1 MSSLR
6 ALARWLALMDF
17 RSARAEFYRDFA
29 EMYQRNE
36 AMVSFLEGEI
46 ANATLTRQGSRAR
59 ALRIV
64 LHRHQDGDHAS
75 RVSHLLE
82 GVVPRSDAMLLAA
95 VDRAGDKPQALRAL
109 ADAIDKQQQM
119 LRLMLAHSALPVVT
133 IPICYVLISLLGKVI
148 LVIDDATPVYARDA
162 LWDGM
167 NGWARVIATFAQDW
181 GAQASIALCAALG
194 LVLWSLPRWRGASR
208 LRVEGWPIYGLYRD
222 FQAGMLFSSMA
233 MMLKTGETLQGS
245 LDDVTQ
251 RASPW
256 MRWHLGRVV
265 DALEENPT
273 ATLDAFR
280 RGLLSSHLLARAATL
295 HRSCA
300 AFSDVLIQLGTSEGE
315 RVLSRVKKA
324 AVIANFAL
332 VGLFASV
339 ATFMG
344 IASMTV
350 PGKFA
355 SLMEPS
361 NLMTLRAVY
370 DAAHPAHQRAP
381 EPP

>member
-1 MSSLR
+1 MSAR
-6 ALARWLALMDF
+6 AIANWLALLDF

-36 AMVSFLEGEI
+36 AMVSFLEGEL
-46 ANATLTRQGSRAR
+46 ANAQLTRQRSRAR
-59 ALRIV
+59 ALRVV
-64 LHRHQDGDHAS
+64 LHRHQDGEHAS

-82 GVVPRSDAMLLAA
+82 GVVPRSDAMLLTA
-95 VDRAGDKPQALRAL
+95 VDRAADKPQALRAL

-119 LRLMLAHSALPVVT
+119 VRLMLSYSALPTIT
-133 IPICYVLISLLGKVI
+133 IPICYALISLLGKVI
-148 LVIDDATPVYARDA
+148 LVIDEATPVYAQDA
-162 LWDGM
+162 LWEGM
-167 NGWARVIATFAQDW
+167 NGWARVIAMFAQAW
-181 GAQASIALCAALG
+181 GAQTLLALG
-194 LVLWSLPRWRGASR
+194 LGLGAVLWSLPRWRGASR
-208 LRVEGWPIYGLYRD
+208 LRVEAWPIYGLYRD

-245 LDDVTQ
+245 IDDVTQ

-273 ATLDAFR
+273 GTLDAFR
-280 RGLLSSHLLARAATL
+280 RGLLSPHLLSRAATL
-295 HRSCA
+295 NRSSA
-300 AFSDVLIQLGTSEGE
+300 SFSDVLIQLGTTEGE
-315 RVLSRVKKA
+315 RVLLRVKKA

-332 VGLFASV
+332 VGLLASV

-344 IASMTV
+344 VASMTV
-350 PGKFA
+350 PGRFA

-370 DAAHPAHQRAP
+370 DAEHPAH
-381 EPP
+381 

>member
-1 MSSLR
+1 MSR
-6 ALARWLALMDF
+6 GQVFGNWLALVDF
-17 RSARAEFYRDFA
+17 RSCRAEFYRDFA

-46 ANATLTRQGSRAR
+46 ANAALTRQRSRAR

-82 GVVPRSDAMLLAA
+82 GVVPRSDAMLLTA
-95 VDRAGDKPQALRAL
+95 VDRAADKPQALRAL

-119 LRLMLAHSALPVVT
+119 LRLMVSYSILPTIT
-133 IPICYVLISLLGKVI
+133 IPICYALISLLGKVI
-148 LVIDDATPVYARDA
+148 LVIDEATPVYAQDA
-162 LWDGM
+162 LWEGM
-167 NGWARVIATFAQDW
+167 NGWARTIAAFAQAW
-181 GAQASIALCAALG
+181 GIQVSIALGVALAA
-194 LVLWSLPRWRGASR
+194 VLWSLPRWRGAFR
-208 LRVEGWPIYGLYRD
+208 LRIEGWPIYGLYRD

-233 MMLKTGETLQGS
+233 MLLKTGETLQGS
-245 LDDVTQ
+245 IDDVTQ

-265 DALEENPT
+265 DALEENPN

-280 RGLLSSHLLARAATL
+280 RGLLSSHLLSRASTL

-300 AFSDVLIQLGTSEGE
+300 SFSDVLIQLGTTEGE
-315 RVLSRVKKA
+315 RVLLRVKKA

-344 IASMTV
+344 VASMTV

-355 SLMEPS
+355 TLMEPS
-361 NLMTLRAVY
+361 NLMTLRAQY
-370 DAAHPAHQRAP
+370 EAAHPVH
-381 EPP
+381 

>member
-1 MSSLR
+1 MNALRSLANSV
-6 ALARWLALMDF
+6 ALFDF

-46 ANATLTRQGSRAR
+46 TNASLTRQRSRAR
-59 ALRIV
+59 ALRVV
-64 LHRHQDGDHAS
+64 LHRHQDGEHAS

-82 GVVPRSDAMLLAA
+82 GVVPRSDAMLLMA
-95 VDRAGDKPQALRAL
+95 VDRAADKPQALCAL
-109 ADAIDKQQQM
+109 ADAVDKQQQM
-119 LRLMLAHSALPVVT
+119 LRLMLAYSVLPAITV
-133 IPICYVLISLLGKVI
+133 PICYALIMLLGKVI
-148 LVIDDATPVYARDA
+148 LVIDEATPVYARDA
-162 LWDGM
+162 LWEGM
-167 NGWARVIATFAQDW
+167 NGWARDIATFAVAW
-181 GAQASIALCAALG
+181 GPQTLAALAAS
-194 LVLWSLPRWRGASR
+194 LAAVLWSLPRWRGATR
-208 LRVEGWPIYGLYRD
+208 LRVESWPIYGLYRD
-222 FQAGMLFSSMA
+222 FQSGILFSSMA

-245 LDDVTQ
+245 IDDATQ

-273 ATLDAFR
+273 GTLDAFR
-280 RGLLSSHLLARAATL
+280 RGLLSSHLLSRAATL
-295 HRSCA
+295 NRSSPS
-300 AFSDVLIQLGTSEGE
+300 FSDVLIQLGTTEGD
-315 RVLSRVKKA
+315 RVLARVKRA

-344 IASMTV
+344 VASMTV

-355 SLMEPS
+355 TLMEPS

-370 DAAHPAHQRAP
+370 DAEHPVR
-381 EPP
+381 

>member
-1 MSSLR
+1 MSAR
-6 ALARWLALMDF
+6 AIANWLALLDF

-46 ANATLTRQGSRAR
+46 ANAQLTRQRSRAR
-59 ALRIV
+59 ALRVV
-64 LHRHQDGDHAS
+64 LHRHQDGEHAS

-82 GVVPRSDAMLLAA
+82 GVVPRSDAMLLTA
-95 VDRAGDKPQALRAL
+95 VDRAADKPQALRAL

-119 LRLMLAHSALPVVT
+119 ARLMLSYSALPT
-133 IPICYVLISLLGKVI
+133 ITVPICYALISLLGKVI
-148 LVIDDATPVYARDA
+148 LVIDEATPVYAQDA
-162 LWDGM
+162 LWEGM
-167 NGWARVIATFAQDW
+167 NGWARVIAMFAQAW
-181 GAQASIALCAALG
+181 GAQTLLALG
-194 LVLWSLPRWRGASR
+194 LALGVVLWSLPRWRGASR
-208 LRVEGWPIYGLYRD
+208 LRVEAWPIYGLYRD

-245 LDDVTQ
+245 IDDVTQ

-265 DALEENPT
+265 DALEESPT
-273 ATLDAFR
+273 GTLDAFR
-280 RGLLSSHLLARAATL
+280 RGLLSPHLLSRAATL
-295 HRSCA
+295 NRSNA
-300 AFSDVLIQLGTSEGE
+300 SFSDVLIQLGTTEGD
-315 RVLSRVKKA
+315 RVLLRVKKA

-344 IASMTV
+344 VASMTV
-350 PGKFA
+350 PGRFA

-370 DAAHPAHQRAP
+370 DAEHPAH
-381 EPP
+381 

>member
-1 MSSLR
+1 MSAR
-6 ALARWLALMDF
+6 AIANWLALLDF

-46 ANATLTRQGSRAR
+46 ANSQWTRQRSRAR
-59 ALRIV
+59 ALRVV
-64 LHRHQDGDHAS
+64 LHRHQDGEHAS

-82 GVVPRSDAMLLAA
+82 GVVPRSDAMLLTA
-95 VDRAGDKPQALRAL
+95 VDRAADKPQALRAL

-119 LRLMLAHSALPVVT
+119 VRLMLSYSALPT
-133 IPICYVLISLLGKVI
+133 ITVPICYALISLLGKVI
-148 LVIDDATPVYARDA
+148 LVIDEATPVYAQDA
-162 LWDGM
+162 LWEGM
-167 NGWARVIATFAQDW
+167 NGWARVIAMFAQAW
-181 GAQASIALCAALG
+181 GAQTLLALG
-194 LVLWSLPRWRGASR
+194 LALGVVLWSLPRWRGASR
-208 LRVEGWPIYGLYRD
+208 LRVEAWPIYGLYRD

-245 LDDVTQ
+245 IDDVTQ

-265 DALEENPT
+265 DALEESPT
-273 ATLDAFR
+273 GTLDAFR
-280 RGLLSSHLLARAATL
+280 RGLLSPHLLSRAATL
-295 HRSCA
+295 NRSSA
-300 AFSDVLIQLGTSEGE
+300 SFSDVLIQLGTTEGD
-315 RVLSRVKKA
+315 RVLLRVKKA

-344 IASMTV
+344 VASMTV
-350 PGKFA
+350 PGRFA

-370 DAAHPAHQRAP
+370 DAEHPAH
-381 EPP
+381 

>member
-1 MSSLR
+1 MSAR
-6 ALARWLALMDF
+6 AIANWLALLDF

-46 ANATLTRQGSRAR
+46 ANAQLTRQRSRAR
-59 ALRIV
+59 ALRVV
-64 LHRHQDGDHAS
+64 LHRHQDGEHAS

-82 GVVPRSDAMLLAA
+82 GVVPRSDAMLLTA
-95 VDRAGDKPQALRAL
+95 VDRAADKPQALRAL

-119 LRLMLAHSALPVVT
+119 ARLMLSYSALPT
-133 IPICYVLISLLGKVI
+133 ITVPICYALISLLGKVI
-148 LVIDDATPVYARDA
+148 LVIDEATPVYAQDA
-162 LWDGM
+162 LWEGM
-167 NGWARVIATFAQDW
+167 NGWARVIAMFAQAW
-181 GAQASIALCAALG
+181 GAQTLLALG
-194 LVLWSLPRWRGASR
+194 LALGAVLWSLPRWRGASR
-208 LRVEGWPIYGLYRD
+208 LRVEAWPIYGLYRD

-245 LDDVTQ
+245 IDDVTQ

-265 DALEENPT
+265 DALEESPT
-273 ATLDAFR
+273 GTLDAFR
-280 RGLLSSHLLARAATL
+280 RGLLSPHLLSRAATL
-295 HRSCA
+295 NRSSA
-300 AFSDVLIQLGTSEGE
+300 SFSDVLIQLGTTEGD
-315 RVLSRVKKA
+315 RVLLRVKKA

-344 IASMTV
+344 VASMTV
-350 PGKFA
+350 PGRFA

-370 DAAHPAHQRAP
+370 DAEHPAH
-381 EPP
+381 

>member
-1 MSSLR
+1 MNSMRSLANWF
-6 ALARWLALMDF
+6 ALIDF
-17 RSARAEFYRDFA
+17 RLKRAEFYRDFA

-46 ANATLTRQGSRAR
+46 VNANLTRERSRAR

-64 LHRHQDGDHAS
+64 LHRHQDGEHAS
-75 RVSHLLE
+75 RISHLLE
-82 GVVPRSDAMLLAA
+82 GAVPRSDAMLLTA
-95 VDRAGDKPQALRAL
+95 VDRAADKPQALRAL

-119 LRLMLAHSALPVVT
+119 LRLTMSYSALPAMT
-133 IPICYVLISLLGKVI
+133 IPICYALIAVLGKVI
-148 LVIDDATPVYARDA
+148 LVIDEATPAYAQDA
-162 LWDGM
+162 LWEGV
-167 NGWARVIATFAQDW
+167 NGWAKSLAIFVQAW
-181 GAQASIALCAALG
+181 GPQVLLSLG
-194 LVLWSLPRWRGASR
+194 VLFGAVLWSLSRWRGPLR
-208 LRVEGWPIYGLYRD
+208 LRVEAWPVYSLYRD
-222 FQAGMLFSSMA
+222 FQAGMLFSSLA
-233 MMLKTGETLQGS
+233 MMLKTGETLLGS
-245 LDDVTQ
+245 IDDVTQ

-265 DALEENPT
+265 DALDENPT

-280 RGLLSSHLLARAATL
+280 RGLLSSHLLSRAATL
-295 HRSCA
+295 NRSSA
-300 AFSDVLIQLGTSEGE
+300 SFSDVLIQLGTSEGD

-332 VGLFASV
+332 VGLFATV

-350 PGKFA
+350 PGRFA

-361 NLMTLRAVY
+361 NLMTLRALY
-370 DAAHPAHQRAP
+370 EAEHPAH
-381 EPP
+381 

>member
-1 MSSLR
+1 MSGGR
-6 ALARWLALMDF
+6 AVMAWFALLDF
-17 RSARAEFYRDFA
+17 RQARAEFYRDFA

-46 ANATLTRQGSRAR
+46 ANAGLTGQRSRAR
-59 ALRIV
+59 ALRMV

-82 GVVPRSDAMLLAA
+82 GVVPRSDGLLLAA
-95 VDRAGDKPQALRAL
+95 VDRAVDKPQALRAL

-119 LRLMLAHSALPVVT
+119 LRLLLAHAALPAIT
-133 IPICYVLISLLGKVI
+133 LPICFALIGLLGKVI
-148 LVIDDATPVYARDA
+148 LVIDDATPVYAQDA

-167 NGWARVIATFAQDW
+167 NGWARAVALFAQAW
-181 GAQASIALCAALG
+181 GAQTVVALAVALG
-194 LVLWSLPRWRGASR
+194 AVLWSLPRWRGAAR
-208 LRVEGWPIYGLYRD
+208 LRVESWPVYGLYRD
-222 FQAGMLFSSMA
+222 FQAGMLLSSMA

-245 LDDVTQ
+245 IDDVTQ

-265 DALEENPT
+265 DTLDENPT
-273 ATLDAFR
+273 GTLDAFR
-280 RGLLSSHLLARAATL
+280 RGLLSPHLLSRAATL
-295 HRSCA
+295 NRSSTS
-300 AFSDVLIQLGTSEGE
+300 FSDVLIQLGTSEGE
-315 RVLSRVKKA
+315 RVLARVKKA

-344 IASMTV
+344 VASMTV
-350 PGKFA
+350 PGTFA

-361 NLMTLRAVY
+361 NLMTLRALY
-370 DAAHPAHQRAP
+370 DAKHPTH
-381 EPP
+381 

>member
-1 MSSLR
+1 MSR
-6 ALARWLALMDF
+6 AHGVVNWLALVDF
-17 RSARAEFYRDFA
+17 RSSRAEFYRDFA

-46 ANATLTRQGSRAR
+46 ANAASTRQRSRAR

-82 GVVPRSDAMLLAA
+82 GVVPRSDAMLLTA
-95 VDRAGDKPQALRAL
+95 VDRAADKPQALRAL

-119 LRLMLAHSALPVVT
+119 LRLMVSYSVLPTIT
-133 IPICYVLISLLGKVI
+133 IPICYALISLLGKVI
-148 LVIDDATPVYARDA
+148 LVIDEATPVYARDA
-162 LWDGM
+162 LWEGL
-167 NGWARVIATFAQDW
+167 NGWARTIATFAVDW
-181 GAQASIALCAALG
+181 GAQTLVALG
-194 LVLWSLPRWRGASR
+194 AVLAAVLWSLPRWRGAPR

-245 LDDVTQ
+245 IDDVTQ

-256 MRWHLGRVV
+256 MRWHLGRVI

-300 AFSDVLIQLGTSEGE
+300 SFSDVLIQLGTTEGE
-315 RVLSRVKKA
+315 RVLLRVKKA

-344 IASMTV
+344 VASMTV
-350 PGKFA
+350 PARFA
-355 SLMEPS
+355 TLMEPS
-361 NLMTLRAVY
+361 NLMTLRAQY
-370 DAAHPAHQRAP
+370 DAEHPVR
-381 EPP
+381 

>member
-1 MSSLR
+1 VRGVR
-6 ALARWLALMDF
+6 ALMNRLALIDF
-17 RSARAEFYRDFA
+17 RSGRAEFYRDFA

-46 ANATLTRQGSRAR
+46 ANATLTRQRSRAR

-82 GVVPRSDAMLLAA
+82 GVVPRSDAMLLTA
-95 VDRAGDKPQALRAL
+95 VDRAAGKPQALRAL
-109 ADAIDKQQQM
+109 ADAVDKQQQM
-119 LRLMLAHSALPVVT
+119 LRLMLSHSALPTVT
-133 IPICYVLISLLGKVI
+133 IPICYALISLLGKVI
-148 LVIDDATPVYARDA
+148 LVIDDATPIYAREA
-162 LWDGM
+162 LWEGM
-167 NGWARVIATFAQDW
+167 NGWARAIAAFAEAW
-181 GAQASIALCAALG
+181 GAQASIALGLALVA
-194 LVLWSLPRWRGASR
+194 VLWSLPRWRGASR
-208 LRVEGWPIYGLYRD
+208 LRVEGWPVYGLYRD

-245 LDDVTQ
+245 IDDVTQ

-265 DALEENPT
+265 DALDENPT

-295 HRSCA
+295 ARSCA
-300 AFSDVLIQLGTSEGE
+300 SFSDVLIQLGTTEGE
-315 RVLSRVKKA
+315 RVLLRVKKA

-344 IASMTV
+344 VASMTV
-350 PGKFA
+350 PARFA
-355 SLMEPS
+355 TLMEPS
-361 NLMTLRAVY
+361 NLMTLRTQY
-370 DAAHPAHQRAP
+370 DAEHPVH
-381 EPP
+381 

>member
-1 MSSLR
+1 MSGPH
-6 ALARWLALMDF
+6 ALADWIALIDF
-17 RSARAEFYRDFA
+17 RSGRAEFYRDFS

-36 AMVSFLEGEI
+36 AMLSFLEGEI
-46 ANATLTRQGSRAR
+46 ANATLTRQRSRAR

-95 VDRAGDKPQALRAL
+95 VDRAADKPQALRAL

-119 LRLMLAHSALPVVT
+119 LRLMVSYSVLPTIT
-133 IPICYVLISLLGKVI
+133 IPICYALISLLGKVI
-148 LVIDDATPVYARDA
+148 LVIDEATPVYAREA
-162 LWDGM
+162 LWEGM
-167 NGWARVIATFAQDW
+167 NGWARTIAAFAQDW
-181 GAQASIALCAALG
+181 GLESSIVLALG
-194 LVLWSLPRWRGASR
+194 LVAVLWSLPRWRGAWR
-208 LRVEGWPIYGLYRD
+208 LRVENWPVYGLYRD

-233 MMLKTGETLQGS
+233 MLLKTGETLQGS
-245 LDDVTQ
+245 IDDLTQ

-256 MRWHLGRVV
+256 MRWHLGRIV
-265 DALEENPT
+265 DALDENPT

-300 AFSDVLIQLGTSEGE
+300 SFSDVLIQLGTSEGE

-332 VGLFASV
+332 VGIFASV

-344 IASMTV
+344 VASMTV

-355 SLMEPS
+355 TLMEPS
-361 NLMTLRAVY
+361 TLMTLRAQY
-370 DAAHPAHQRAP
+370 DAAHPVH
-381 EPP
+381 

>member
-1 MSSLR
+1 MSAR
-6 ALARWLALMDF
+6 AIANWLALLDF

-46 ANATLTRQGSRAR
+46 ANAQLTRQRSRAR
-59 ALRIV
+59 ALRVV
-64 LHRHQDGDHAS
+64 LHRHQDGEHAS

-82 GVVPRSDAMLLAA
+82 GVVPRSDAMLLTA
-95 VDRAGDKPQALRAL
+95 VDRAADKPQALRAL

-119 LRLMLAHSALPVVT
+119 ARLMLSYSALPT
-133 IPICYVLISLLGKVI
+133 ITVPICYALISLLGKVI
-148 LVIDDATPVYARDA
+148 LVIDEATPVYAQDA
-162 LWDGM
+162 LWEGM
-167 NGWARVIATFAQDW
+167 NGWARVIAMFAQAW
-181 GAQASIALCAALG
+181 GAQTLLALG
-194 LVLWSLPRWRGASR
+194 LALGVVLWSLPRWRGASR
-208 LRVEGWPIYGLYRD
+208 LRVEAWPIYGLYRD

-245 LDDVTQ
+245 IDDVTQ

-265 DALEENPT
+265 DALEESPT
-273 ATLDAFR
+273 GTLDAFR
-280 RGLLSSHLLARAATL
+280 RGLLSPHLLSRAATL
-295 HRSCA
+295 NRSSA
-300 AFSDVLIQLGTSEGE
+300 SFSDVLIQLGTTEGD
-315 RVLSRVKKA
+315 RVLLRVKKA

-344 IASMTV
+344 VASMTV
-350 PGKFA
+350 PGRFA

-370 DAAHPAHQRAP
+370 DAEHPAH
-381 EPP
+381 

>member
-1 MSSLR
+1 MNSLR
-6 ALARWLALMDF
+6 SLASMVALFDF
-17 RSARAEFYRDFA
+17 RSARAESYRDFA

-46 ANATLTRQGSRAR
+46 ANASLTRQRSRAR

-64 LHRHQDGDHAS
+64 LHRHQDGEHAS
-75 RVSHLLE
+75 RVSHLLD
-82 GVVPRSDAMLLAA
+82 GVVPRSDAMLLTA
-95 VDRAGDKPQALRAL
+95 VDRAADKPQALRAL
-109 ADAIDKQQQM
+109 AEAIDKQQQM
-119 LRLMLAHSALPVVT
+119 LRLMLAYSVLPTIT
-133 IPICYVLISLLGKVI
+133 IPICYALIMLLGKVI
-148 LVIDDATPVYARDA
+148 LVIDEATPVYAQDV

-167 NGWARVIATFAQDW
+167 NGWARDIATFAVAW
-181 GAQASIALCAALG
+181 GPQTLAALVVSLG
-194 LVLWSLPRWRGASR
+194 AVLWSLPRWRGASR
-208 LRVEGWPIYGLYRD
+208 LRVEAWPIYGLYRD
-222 FQAGMLFSSMA
+222 FQAGILFSSMA
-233 MMLKTGETLQGS
+233 MLLKTGETLQGS
-245 LDDVTQ
+245 IDDVTQ

-273 ATLDAFR
+273 GTLDAFR
-280 RGLLSSHLLARAATL
+280 RGLLSSHLLSRAATL
-295 HRSCA
+295 NRSSPS
-300 AFSDVLIQLGTSEGE
+300 FSDVLIQLGTTEGE
-315 RVLSRVKKA
+315 RVLARVKRA

-344 IASMTV
+344 VASMTV

-355 SLMEPS
+355 TLMEPS

-370 DAAHPAHQRAP
+370 DAAHPVH
-381 EPP
+381 

>member
-1 MSSLR
+1 MTGWR
-6 ALARWLALMDF
+6 AWVDWVALSDF
-17 RSARAEFYRDFA
+17 RLARAEFYRDFA

-46 ANATLTRQGSRAR
+46 ANASVTRQRSRAR
-59 ALRIV
+59 ALRLV

-82 GVVPRSDAMLLAA
+82 GVVPRSDGLLLAA
-95 VDRAGDKPQALRAL
+95 VDRAADKPQALRAL
-109 ADAIDKQQQM
+109 AEAIDKQQQM
-119 LRLMLAHSALPVVT
+119 LRLMLSYSALPAVT
-133 IPICYVLISLLGKVI
+133 IPICFALIALLGKVI
-148 LVIDDATPVYARDA
+148 LVIDAATPPYAQEA

-167 NGWARVIATFAQDW
+167 NGWARAVALLAQAW
-181 GAQASIALCAALG
+181 GAELVVTLGAALAA
-194 LVLWSLPRWRGASR
+194 VLWSLPRWRGAAR
-208 LRVEGWPIYGLYRD
+208 LRVEAWPIYGLYRD

-233 MMLKTGETLQGS
+233 MMLRTGETLQGS
-245 LDDVTQ
+245 IDDVTQ

-273 ATLDAFR
+273 GTLDAFR
-280 RGLLSSHLLARAATL
+280 RGLLSAHLLSRAATL
-295 HRSCA
+295 NRSSTSFA
-300 AFSDVLIQLGTSEGE
+300 EVLIQLGTTEGE
-315 RVLSRVKKA
+315 RVLARVKKA

-344 IASMTV
+344 VASMTV
-350 PGKFA
+350 PGTFA

-361 NLMTLRAVY
+361 NLMALRAVY
-370 DAAHPAHQRAP
+370 DAKHPTH
-381 EPP
+381 

>member
-1 MSSLR
+1 MTSVR
-6 ALARWLALMDF
+6 AFINWFALVEF
-17 RSARAEFYRDFA
+17 RSGRAEFYRDFA

-46 ANATLTRQGSRAR
+46 ANAQLTRQRSRAR

-64 LHRHQDGDHAS
+64 LHRHRDGDHAS

-82 GVVPRSDAMLLAA
+82 GVVPRSDAMLLTA
-95 VDRAGDKPQALRAL
+95 VDRATDKPQALRAL

-119 LRLMLAHSALPVVT
+119 LRLMLAYSALPTIT
-133 IPICYVLISLLGKVI
+133 IPICYALIILLGKVI
-148 LVIDDATPVYARDA
+148 LVIEEATPVYAQDA
-162 LWDGM
+162 LWEGM
-167 NGWARVIATFAQDW
+167 NGWARDIAAFAEAW
-181 GAQASIALCAALG
+181 GAQTLVLLG
-194 LVLWSLPRWRGASR
+194 IGLGAVLWSLPRWRGAWR
-208 LRVEGWPIYGLYRD
+208 LRVEGWPVYALYRD

-245 LDDVTQ
+245 IDDVTQ

-273 ATLDAFR
+273 AVIDAFR
-280 RGLLSSHLLARAATL
+280 RGLLSSHLLSRAATL
-295 HRSCA
+295 HRSSA
-300 AFSDVLIQLGTSEGE
+300 SFSDVLIQLGTTEGE
-315 RVLSRVKKA
+315 RVLLRVKRA
-324 AVIANFAL
+324 AVVANFAL

-344 IASMTV
+344 VASMTV

-370 DAAHPAHQRAP
+370 EAAHPTH
-381 EPP
+381 

>member
-1 MSSLR
+1 MNWMR
-6 ALARWLALMDF
+6 AIARWFALMEF
-17 RSARAEFYRDFA
+17 RLRRAEFYRDFA

-46 ANATLTRQGSRAR
+46 ANANLTRQRSRAR

-64 LHRHQDGDHAS
+64 LHRHQDGEHAS

-95 VDRAGDKPQALRAL
+95 VDRAADKPQALNAL

-119 LRLMLAHSALPVVT
+119 LRLMVSYSALPAMT
-133 IPICYVLISLLGKVI
+133 IPICYALIVVLGKVI
-148 LVIDDATPVYARDA
+148 LVIDDATPVYAQEA
-162 LWDGM
+162 LWEGM
-167 NGWARVIATFAQDW
+167 NGWAKTVAIFAQAW
-181 GAQASIALCAALG
+181 GTQTVLLLGVVLAAM
-194 LVLWSLPRWRGASR
+194 LWSLPHWRGPVR
-208 LRVEGWPIYGLYRD
+208 LYVETWPVYSLYRD

-245 LDDVTQ
+245 IDDLTR

-256 MRWHLGRVV
+256 MRWHLGRIV
-265 DALEENPT
+265 DALDENPT

-280 RGLLSSHLLARAATL
+280 RGLLSAHLLSRAATL
-295 HRSCA
+295 NRSSA
-300 AFSDVLIQLGTSEGE
+300 SFSDVLIQLGTSEGE
-315 RVLSRVKKA
+315 RVLARVRNA
-324 AVIANFAL
+324 AVVANFAL

-344 IASMTV
+344 VASMTV

-355 SLMEPS
+355 TLMEPS
-361 NLMTLRAVY
+361 NLMTLRAIY
-370 DAAHPAHQRAP
+370 DAEHPVR
-381 EPP
+381 

>member
-1 MSSLR
+1 MNWMR
-6 ALARWLALMDF
+6 AIARWFALLEF
-17 RSARAEFYRDFA
+17 RLRRAEFYRDFA

-46 ANATLTRQGSRAR
+46 ANATQTRQRSRAR

-64 LHRHQDGDHAS
+64 LHRHQDGEHAS

-82 GVVPRSDAMLLAA
+82 GVVPRSDAMLLTA
-95 VDRAGDKPQALRAL
+95 VDRAADKPQALLAL

-119 LRLMLAHSALPVVT
+119 LRLMVSYSALPAMT
-133 IPICYVLISLLGKVI
+133 IPICYALIVVLGKVI
-148 LVIDDATPVYARDA
+148 LVIDDATPVYAQEA
-162 LWDGM
+162 LWEGM
-167 NGWARVIATFAQDW
+167 NGWAKAVAIFAQAW
-181 GAQASIALCAALG
+181 GTQTLLVLGVALATM
-194 LVLWSLPRWRGASR
+194 LWSLPRWRGPVR
-208 LRVEGWPIYGLYRD
+208 LHVETWPVYSLYRD

-245 LDDVTQ
+245 IDDLTR

-256 MRWHLGRVV
+256 MRWHLGRIV
-265 DALEENPT
+265 DALDENPT

-280 RGLLSSHLLARAATL
+280 RGLLSSHLLSRAATL
-295 HRSCA
+295 NRSSA
-300 AFSDVLIQLGTSEGE
+300 SFSDVLIQLGTSEGE
-315 RVLSRVKKA
+315 RVLARVRNA
-324 AVIANFAL
+324 AVVANFAL

-344 IASMTV
+344 VASMTV

-355 SLMEPS
+355 ALMEPS
-361 NLMTLRAVY
+361 NLMTLRAIY
-370 DAAHPAHQRAP
+370 DAEHAVH
-381 EPP
+381 

>member
-1 MSSLR
+1 MRSLR
-6 ALARWLALMDF
+6 AFFDWIALAEF
-17 RSARAEFYRDFA
+17 RSTRAAFYRDFA

-46 ANATLTRQGSRAR
+46 ANATLTRQRSRAR

-64 LHRHQDGDHAS
+64 LHRHRDGENAS

-82 GVVPRSDAMLLAA
+82 GVVPRSDAMLLTA
-95 VDRAGDKPQALRAL
+95 VDRAADKPQALRAL

-119 LRLMLAHSALPVVT
+119 LSLLLSCSVLPMIT
-133 IPICYVLISLLGKVI
+133 IPICYALIALLGKVI
-148 LVIDDATPVYARDA
+148 LVIDAATPVYAQDA
-162 LWDGM
+162 LWEGM
-167 NGWARVIATFAQDW
+167 NGWARVIAAFAQDW
-181 GAQASIALCAALG
+181 GAQTLVVLGVALAA
-194 LVLWSLPRWRGASR
+194 VLWSLPRWRGAPR
-208 LRVEGWPIYGLYRD
+208 LRVEGWPVYSLYRD

-233 MMLKTGETLQGS
+233 MMLQTGETLQGS
-245 LDDVTQ
+245 LDDLTQ

-256 MRWHLGRVV
+256 MRWHLGRVI

-273 ATLDAFR
+273 ATIDAFR
-280 RGLLSSHLLARAATL
+280 RGLLSPHLLSRAATL
-295 HRSCA
+295 HRSSA
-300 AFSDVLIQLGTSEGE
+300 SFSDVLIQLGTTEGE
-315 RVLSRVKKA
+315 RVLARVKKA

-344 IASMTV
+344 VASMTV

-361 NLMTLRAVY
+361 NLMTLRAIY
-370 DAAHPAHQRAP
+370 DAAHPVH
-381 EPP
+381 

>member
-1 MSSLR
+1 MTSVH
-6 ALARWLALMDF
+6 ALINWFALVDF
-17 RSARAEFYRDFA
+17 RSGRAEFYRDFA

-46 ANATLTRQGSRAR
+46 ANAQLTRQRSRAR

-64 LHRHQDGDHAS
+64 LLRHRDGDHAS

-82 GVVPRSDAMLLAA
+82 GVVPRSDAMLLTA
-95 VDRAGDKPQALRAL
+95 VDRAADKPQALRAL

-119 LRLMLAHSALPVVT
+119 LRLMLSYSALPTIT
-133 IPICYVLISLLGKVI
+133 IPICYALITLLGKVM
-148 LVIDDATPVYARDA
+148 LVINEATPVYAQDA
-162 LWDGM
+162 LWEGM
-167 NGWARVIATFAQDW
+167 NGWARDIATFAEAW
-181 GAQASIALCAALG
+181 GAQTLALLG
-194 LVLWSLPRWRGASR
+194 IGFGAVLWSLPRWRGAWR
-208 LRVEGWPIYGLYRD
+208 LRVEGWPVYGLYRD

-245 LDDVTQ
+245 IDDVTQ

-265 DALEENPT
+265 DALDENPT
-273 ATLDAFR
+273 AVLDAFR
-280 RGLLSSHLLARAATL
+280 RGLLSSHLLSRAATL
-295 HRSCA
+295 HRSSA
-300 AFSDVLIQLGTSEGE
+300 SFSDVLIQLGTTEGE
-315 RVLSRVKKA
+315 RVLLRVKKA

-332 VGLFASV
+332 VGLFASL

-370 DAAHPAHQRAP
+370 AAAHPTH
-381 EPP
+381 

>member
-1 MSSLR
+1 MTGWR
-6 ALARWLALMDF
+6 AGVDWVALSDF
-17 RSARAEFYRDFA
+17 RLARAEFYRDFA

-46 ANATLTRQGSRAR
+46 ANASLTRQRSRAR

-75 RVSHLLE
+75 RVSHLLD
-82 GVVPRSDAMLLAA
+82 GVVPRSDGLLLAA
-95 VDRAGDKPQALRAL
+95 VDRAADKPQALRAL

-119 LRLMLAHSALPVVT
+119 LRLMLSYAALPAVT
-133 IPICYVLISLLGKVI
+133 IPICFALIALLGKVI
-148 LVIDDATPVYARDA
+148 LVIDDATPPYAQEA

-167 NGWARVIATFAQDW
+167 NGWARAVALFAQAW
-181 GAQASIALCAALG
+181 GAQVAVALGAALAA
-194 LVLWSLPRWRGASR
+194 VLWSLPRWRGAAR
-208 LRVEGWPIYGLYRD
+208 LRMEGWPIYGLYRD

-233 MMLKTGETLQGS
+233 MMLRTGETLQGS
-245 LDDVTQ
+245 IDDITQ

-265 DALEENPT
+265 DALDENPT
-273 ATLDAFR
+273 GTLDAFR
-280 RGLLSSHLLARAATL
+280 RGLLSAHLLSRAATL
-295 HRSCA
+295 NRSSA
-300 AFSDVLIQLGTSEGE
+300 SFSDVLIQLGTTEGE
-315 RVLSRVKKA
+315 RVLARVKRA

-344 IASMTV
+344 VASMTV
-350 PGKFA
+350 PGTFA

-361 NLMTLRAVY
+361 NLMALRAVY
-370 DAAHPAHQRAP
+370 DAKHPAH
-381 EPP
+381 